1 MRQTLRRTR
10 IHTLLGLGLL
20 AGLAVPALAADP
32 GVFDDRIVI
41 GSVLPQ
47 TGPPSLIGKAAVVA
61 LRVWEKDVNARG
73 GINGRKIDL
82 RVEEDAYVPQRS
94 VQAVKKLVDVDKAFA
109 ILGTSGSSHL
119 LAMMPTIDE
128 NQIPAINF
136 AAVAGPHFN
145 PPHKT
150 VFNVGATYCQEIN
163 GVMKH
168 LITTRKLQ
176 GAKFAIIYQDDD
188 YGADVKCGYDMALK
202 AMGLKSTIDVPFK
215 RAAKDFSAEILAV
228 QRAGATFV
236 LTGGIISE
244 TATMLKEIQKNG
256 MNVVR
261 LAPHPSHLG
270 PVLALSGSA
279 AEGLLVAD
287 YVPPI
292 TDTETQGI
300 GRLNALAYKYL
311 SADDVKAMNR
321 YSLTA
326 MVAARL
332 LESALTACGRNLT
345 RVCVVEKLEQTKNF
359 GSDGI
364 MAPLTFG
371 PNIRQSGTRP
381 ILLKANV
388 ATGKFERA
396 SDFLSDK

>member
-10 IHTLLGLGLL
+10 THTLLGLGLL

-47 TGPPSLIGKAAVVA
+47 TGPPSLIGKAAVIA

-202 AMGLKSTIDVPFK
+202 SLGLKSTIDVPFK

-261 LAPHPSHLG
+261 LAPHPSHIG
-270 PVLALSGSA
+270 PVLALAGSA
-279 AEGLLVAD
+279 AEGLLLAD

-345 RVCVVEKLEQTKNF
+345 RMCVVEKLEQTKNF

-381 ILLKANV
+381 ILLKANL

-396 SDFLSDK
+396 SDFLGDK

>member
-1 MRQTLRRTR
+1 MRQTIRRFR
-10 IHTLLGLGLL
+10 ALLGLGLL
-20 AGLAVPALAADP
+20 AALAVPALAADP
-32 GVFDDRIVI
+32 GVFDDRIVL
-41 GSVLPQ
+41 GTVMPQ
-47 TGPPSLIGKAAVVA
+47 TGPPSLIGKAAVIA
-61 LRVWEKDVNARG
+61 LRVWEKDVNFRG
-73 GINGRKIDL
+73 GIHGRKIEL
-82 RVEEDAYVPQRS
+82 HIEEDAYVPQRS
-94 VQAVKKLVDVDKAFA
+94 VQAVKKLIDVDKVFA
-109 ILGTSGSSHL
+109 LLGTSGSSHL
-119 LAMMPTIDE
+119 LAMMPIIEE

-136 AAVAGPHFN
+136 GAVAGAHFN

-150 VFNVGATYCQEIN
+150 VFNIGATYCQEIN

-188 YGADVKCGYDMALK
+188 YGTDVKCGYDMALK
-202 AMGLKSTIDVPFK
+202 ALGLASAIEVAYK
-215 RAAKDFSAEILAV
+215 RGAKDFSAEILAV

-236 LTGGIISE
+236 LVGGIISE

-311 SADDVKAMNR
+311 SADEVKAMNR
-321 YSLTA
+321 YSLTGI
-326 MVAARL
+326 VAAQL
-332 LESALTACGRNLT
+332 MESALTACGRNLT
-345 RVCVVEKLEQTKNF
+345 RACLVQKLEQTKNF
-359 GSDGI
+359 TSDGI

>member
-1 MRQTLRRTR
+1 MKSKATVALSALALAST
-10 IHTLLGLGLL
+10 L
-20 AGLAVPALAADP
+20 AGAQQ
-32 GVFDDRIVI
+32 GVSKTEITL
-41 GSVLPQ
+41 GSIQDLS
-47 TGPPSLIGKAAVVA
+47 GPIAGFGKQARLGML
-61 LRVWEKDVNARG
+61 LRVDEINEQG
-73 GINGRKIDL
+73 GIHGRKIDL

-94 VQAVKKLVDVDKAFA
+94 VQAVKKLIDVDKVFA
-109 ILGTSGSSHL
+109 LLGTSGSSHL
-119 LAMMPTIDE
+119 LAMMPTIEE

-136 AAVAGPHFN
+136 AAVAGAHFN

-150 VFNVGATYCQEIN
+150 VFNIGATYCQEIN
-163 GVMKH
+163 GVLKH
-168 LITTRKLQ
+168 LITARKLQ

-202 AMGLKSTIDVPFK
+202 SMGLKSTIEVPFK
-215 RAAKDFSAEILAV
+215 RGAKDFSAEVLAV

-261 LAPHPSHLG
+261 LAPHPSHLA
-270 PVLALSGSA
+270 PVIALAGSA

-292 TDTETQGI
+292 TDTDTQGI

-321 YSLTA
+321 YSLTGI
-326 MVAARL
+326 VAAQL
-332 LESALTACGRNLT
+332 MESALTACGRALT
-345 RVCVVEKLEQTKNF
+345 RACVVQKLEQTKNF
-359 GSDGI
+359 TSDGI

-381 ILLKANV
+381 ILLKANT

>member
-1 MRQTLRRTR
+1 MRQTIRRFR
-10 IHTLLGLGLL
+10 TLLGLGLL
-20 AGLAVPALAADP
+20 AALAAPALAADP
-32 GVFDDRIVI
+32 GVFDDRIVL

-47 TGPPSLIGKAAVVA
+47 TGPPSLIGKAAVIA

-73 GINGRKIDL
+73 GIHGRKIEL

-94 VQAVKKLVDVDKAFA
+94 VQALKKLIDVDKVFA
-109 ILGTSGSSHL
+109 LLGTSGSSHL
-119 LAMMPTIDE
+119 LAMMPTIEE

-136 AAVAGPHFN
+136 AAVAGAHFN
-145 PPHKT
+145 PPRKT
-150 VFNVGATYCQEIN
+150 VFNIGATYCQEIY

-176 GAKFAIIYQDDD
+176 GGKFAIIYQDDD

-202 AMGLKSTIDVPFK
+202 GLGLSSVIDVSFK
-215 RAAKDFSAEILAV
+215 RAAKDFSAEVLAV

-236 LTGGIISE
+236 LVGGIISE

-256 MNVVR
+256 INVVR
-261 LAPHPSHLG
+261 LAAHPSHLG

-311 SADDVKAMNR
+311 GGDDVKAMNR
-321 YSLTA
+321 YSLTG
-326 MVAARL
+326 MVAAQL
-332 LESALTACGRNLT
+332 MESALTACGRNLT
-345 RVCVVEKLEQTKNF
+345 RACLVQKLEQTKNF
-359 GSDGI
+359 TSDGI
-364 MAPLTFG
+364 MAPLSFG

-388 ATGKFERA
+388 ATGRFERA

>member
-1 MRQTLRRTR
+1 MQQTIRQFRTL
-10 IHTLLGLGLL
+10 IGAALL
-20 AGLAVPALAADP
+20 AAAAPAMAADP

-47 TGPPSLIGKAAVVA
+47 TGPPSLIGKAAVIA

-73 GINGRKIDL
+73 GIHGRKIDL

-94 VQAVKKLVDVDKAFA
+94 VQAVKKLIDVDKVFA
-109 ILGTSGSSHL
+109 LLGTSGSSHL
-119 LAMMPTIDE
+119 LAMMPIIEE
-128 NQIPAINF
+128 NQIPALNF
-136 AAVAGPHFN
+136 AAVAGPHFT
-145 PPHKT
+145 PPRKT
-150 VFNVGATYCQEIN
+150 VFNIGATYCQEIN

-168 LITTRKLQ
+168 LITSRKLQ

-202 AMGLKSTIDVPFK
+202 SLGLNSAAAVAYK
-215 RAAKDFSAEILAV
+215 RGAKDFSAEVLAV

-270 PVLALSGSA
+270 PVLALAGSA
-279 AEGLLVAD
+279 AEGLLLAD

-292 TDTETQGI
+292 TDTATQGI

-311 SADDVKAMNR
+311 SAEEVKAMNR

-326 MVAARL
+326 MVAAQL

-345 RVCVVEKLEQTKNF
+345 RACLVQKLEQTKNF

-371 PNIRQSGTRP
+371 PNVRQSGTRP
-381 ILLKANV
+381 ILLRADT

-396 SDFLSDK
+396 SEFLSDK

>member
-1 MRQTLRRTR
+1 MHQTLRCIRTL
-10 IHTLLGLGLL
+10 IGAGLL
-20 AGLAVPALAADP
+20 AAAAASAMAADP

-47 TGPPSLIGKAAVVA
+47 TGPPSLIGKAAVIA

-73 GINGRKIDL
+73 GIHGRKIDL

-94 VQAVKKLVDVDKAFA
+94 VQAVKKLIDVDKVFA
-109 ILGTSGSSHL
+109 LLGTSGSSHL
-119 LAMMPTIDE
+119 LAMMPTIEE
-128 NQIPAINF
+128 NQIPALNF
-136 AAVAGPHFN
+136 AAVAGAHFT
-145 PPHKT
+145 PPRKT
-150 VFNVGATYCQEIN
+150 VFNIGATYCQEID

-168 LITTRKLQ
+168 LITSRKLQ

-188 YGADVKCGYDMALK
+188 YGADVKCGYDAALK
-202 AMGLKSTIDVPFK
+202 AMGLNSTIAVAYK
-215 RAAKDFSAEILAV
+215 RGAKDLSAEVLAV
-228 QRAGATFV
+228 RRAGATFV
-236 LTGGIISE
+236 LTGGIITE

-270 PVLALSGSA
+270 PVLALAGSA
-279 AEGLLVAD
+279 AEGLLIAD

-311 SADDVKAMNR
+311 SADEVKAMNR

-326 MVAARL
+326 MVAAQL

-345 RVCVVEKLEQTKNF
+345 RACLVQKLEQTKNF
-359 GSDGI
+359 TSDGI
-364 MAPLTFG
+364 MAPLTYG

-381 ILLKANV
+381 ILIKANT

-396 SDFLSDK
+396 SEFLDSK

>member
-1 MRQTLRRTR
+1 MRQTLRCFRTM
-10 IHTLLGLGLL
+10 LSVGLL
-20 AGLAVPALAADP
+20 ACLGTRALAADP
-32 GVFDDRIVI
+32 GLTDDRIVL
-41 GSVLPQ
+41 GVVFPLS
-47 TGPPSLIGKAAVVA
+47 GPPSLIGKAVVTA

-73 GINGRKIDL
+73 GIHGRKIDL
-82 RVEEDAYVPQRS
+82 RVEDDGYVPQRS
-94 VQAVKKLVDVDKAFA
+94 VQSLKKLIDVDKIFA
-109 ILGTSGSSHL
+109 LVGTSGSSHL
-119 LAMMPTIDE
+119 VAMMPTIDE
-128 NQIPAINF
+128 QQLPALNF
-136 AAVAGPHFN
+136 GAVASPHFT

-150 VFNVGATYCQEIN
+150 VFNIGATYCQEIT

-168 LITTRKLQ
+168 LITQQKLQ
-176 GAKFAIIYQDDD
+176 GGKFAIVYQEDD
-188 YGADVKCGYDMALK
+188 YGADVKCGYDAALK
-202 AMGLKSTIDVPFK
+202 SFGLSSTIDIPYK
-215 RAAKDFSAEILAV
+215 RGAKDFSAEILAV

-236 LTGGIISE
+236 LTGGIITE
-244 TATMLKEIQKNG
+244 TAAMLKEIQKNQ

-270 PVLALSGSA
+270 PVLALAGTA
-279 AEGLLVAD
+279 ADGLYVAD

-300 GRLNALAYKYL
+300 GKLNALTYKYL
-311 SADDVKAMNR
+311 SADDVKTMNR

-326 MVAARL
+326 FVGAQL
-332 LESALTACGRNLT
+332 VESALTACGRNLT
-345 RVCVVEKLEQTKNF
+345 RACLVQKLEQTKNF
-359 GSDGI
+359 ASDGV

-381 ILLKANV
+381 ILLKANA

>member
-1 MRQTLRRTR
+1 MRQTSRRIR
-10 IHTLLGLGLL
+10 ALLGLGLL
-20 AGLAVPALAADP
+20 GALAAPALAADP

-41 GSVLPQ
+41 GSGLPQ
-47 TGPPSLIGKAAVVA
+47 TGPPSLIGKAAVIA

-73 GINGRKIDL
+73 GIHGRKIDL

-94 VQAVKKLVDVDKAFA
+94 VQAVKKLIDVDKVFA
-109 ILGTSGSSHL
+109 LLGTSGSSHL
-119 LAMMPTIDE
+119 LAMMPTIEE

-136 AAVAGPHFN
+136 AAVAGAHFN

-150 VFNVGATYCQEIN
+150 VFNIGATYCQEIN
-163 GVMKH
+163 GVLKH
-168 LITTRKLQ
+168 LITARKLQ

-188 YGADVKCGYDMALK
+188 YGAEVKCGYDMALK
-202 AMGLKSTIDVPFK
+202 SMGLKSTIEVSFK
-215 RAAKDFSAEILAV
+215 RAAKDFSAEVLAV

-261 LAPHPSHLG
+261 LAPHPSHLA
-270 PVLALSGSA
+270 PVIALAGSA

-292 TDTETQGI
+292 TDTDTQGI

-321 YSLTA
+321 YSLTGI
-326 MVAARL
+326 VAAQL
-332 LESALTACGRNLT
+332 MESALTACGRALT
-345 RVCVVEKLEQTKNF
+345 RACVVQKLEQTKNF
-359 GSDGI
+359 TSDGI

-381 ILLKANV
+381 ILLKANT